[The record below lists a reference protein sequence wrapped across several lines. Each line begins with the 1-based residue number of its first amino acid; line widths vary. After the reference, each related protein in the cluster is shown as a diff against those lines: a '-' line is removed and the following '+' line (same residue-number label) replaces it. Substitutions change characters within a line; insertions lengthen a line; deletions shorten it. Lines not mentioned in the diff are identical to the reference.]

1 MENKPKSPAE
11 QPQDNAVEQGE
22 ERSVFAD
29 QAEKVIDKYYS
40 GAAEL
45 SSEDRADMSAAIT
58 ADLEKIAKENAGDQ
72 EAMNAGF
79 ANYIQG
85 LRKGDK
91 EDTPANTNEADAK
104 NDEASPEDDPA
115 VEKKPGAL
123 KRLGLMYKNAF
134 KNVFH
139 KGPKRKDF
147 EDSDLGEA
155 EYINA
160 KIESRQKRLGGAS
173 LIGVS
178 VLAAYGAY
186 RGVSEIADGAGTW
199 LEGMDF
205 GGDNNAEVTDPDA
218 GNGDESMRVEEGS
231 WDGSPD
237 GELTPEE
244 IEQRWEEASEY
255 LANNGREGNDFNKFD
270 IEFNEKTGEIA
281 NLDEFYDLLDEQY
294 GKVPETLTSQLEQFQ
309 QYGVELPEEFSE
321 LAQLPGESAED
332 YQERIADILYE
343 NPQMH
348 EDVKEFAMDYI
359 RENGE
364 VKELH
369 DYKADYIFED
379 ENGNIIV
386 REDNHVANK
395 HGDFV
400 LSLYD
405 ADNDAGIRINCA
417 QAAENL
423 PVTEVAQPANP
434 VGGKTEV
441 EGTGG
446 GKVEV
451 EGTGGKTEAEGTGG
465 GKTEVEKSDS
475 EGGKTESEKTD
486 AEGGKT
492 EEEKSNDEK
501 TDAEG
506 GKEDDEK
513 SSDEKTG
520 EEKTDDENADKIPE
534 ADFNA
539 NPDLPAQL
547 QMGDDRMEAGEL
559 QTEDQVTVPDE
570 VYVSPTYDE
579 APAAPAPEAT
589 PVAPEV
595 RQEEVIQ
602 APAPEAPANT
612 VVVPEVNEGLIDS
625 GAGGFDTNDAGQA
638 EGNVGRVEG

>member
-11 QPQDNAVEQGE
+11 QPQDNAAEQGK

-91 EDTPANTNEADAK
+91 EDTPANTNEADAS
-104 NDEASPEDDPA
+104 DEVDPA

-186 RGVSEIADGAGTW
+186 RGVSEIADGAGTL

-205 GGDNNAEVTDPDA
+205 GGDNNGEVMDA
-218 GNGDESMRVEEGS
+218 DSGNGDESMRVEEGS

-237 GELTPEE
+237 GELTPAE

-270 IEFNEKTGEIA
+270 IEFDENGEIA
-281 NLDEFYDLLDEQY
+281 S
-294 GKVPETLTSQLEQFQ
+294 TL
-309 QYGVELPEEFSE
+309 
-321 LAQLPGESAED
+321 
-332 YQERIADILYE
+332 R
-343 NPQMH
+343 
-348 EDVKEFAMDYI
+348 
-359 RENGE
+359 
-364 VKELH
+364 
-369 DYKADYIFED
+369 
-379 ENGNIIV
+379 
-386 REDNHVANK
+386 
-395 HGDFV
+395 
-400 LSLYD
+400 
-405 ADNDAGIRINCA
+405 
-417 QAAENL
+417 
-423 PVTEVAQPANP
+423 
-434 VGGKTEV
+434 
-441 EGTGG
+441 
-446 GKVEV
+446 
-451 EGTGGKTEAEGTGG
+451 
-465 GKTEVEKSDS
+465 
-475 EGGKTESEKTD
+475 
-486 AEGGKT
+486 
-492 EEEKSNDEK
+492 
-501 TDAEG
+501 
-506 GKEDDEK
+506 
-513 SSDEKTG
+513 
-520 EEKTDDENADKIPE
+520 
-534 ADFNA
+534 
-539 NPDLPAQL
+539 
-547 QMGDDRMEAGEL
+547 
-559 QTEDQVTVPDE
+559 
-570 VYVSPTYDE
+570 
-579 APAAPAPEAT
+579 
-589 PVAPEV
+589 
-595 RQEEVIQ
+595 
-602 APAPEAPANT
+602 
-612 VVVPEVNEGLIDS
+612 
-625 GAGGFDTNDAGQA
+625 
-638 EGNVGRVEG
+638 